1 MSVVFYK
8 PCKRESLYRGI
19 EVAKIDNQIMVNKTF
34 FIGSKKLSNSFLTV
48 VFIFLYEIIVFLK
61 KVSKMSKPV
70 TLIIY
75 EETFF

>member
-1 MSVVFYK
+1 MAIK
-8 PCKRESLYRGI
+8 EDQI
-19 EVAKIDNQIMVNKTF
+19 ITNKIF
-34 FIGSKKLSNSFLTV
+34 FKDSQKLSNSFLTV
-48 VFIFLYEIIVFLK
+48 FFVVKLLFFLK

>member
-1 MSVVFYK
+1 MYFISITK
-8 PCKRESLYRGI
+8 GLGSSRGI
-19 EVAKIDNQIMVNKTF
+19 EVAIKEDQIITNKIF
-34 FIGSKKLSNSFLTV
+34 FKDSQKLSNSFLTV
-48 VFIFLYEIIVFLK
+48 FFVVKLLFFLK

>member
-1 MSVVFYK
+1 M
-8 PCKRESLYRGI
+8 
-19 EVAKIDNQIMVNKTF
+19 AKIDNQIMVSKTF

-48 VFIFLYEIIVFLK
+48 VFIFLHEIIVFLK